1 MRDVGYYI
9 HIVSY
14 SKAVIDATHR
24 RLVVVG
30 CITAIGITSV
40 NPSDA
45 PPPERTLPSR
55 LVLSSFSQ
63 ADETHVLLRDRLRR
77 VMQAISEFAL
87 RVDPKGRIVECY
99 SDVSP
104 LFGTRQDLVGHRL
117 GELLPTDIAAA
128 YEASVARAL
137 EQDKVDTIELRLLR
151 DSEERF
157 FLARQVKYSETELIS
172 VVRDI
177 SDFKQSEKRLR
188 QGEYQY
194 RMLVEHASDAIF
206 IADAEG
212 RFLEVNRRGCALLD
226 KSEQELVNMSI
237 EDLLASDKSAQAQQL
252 LQHLRYHKTFRL
264 EHVYTRPDG
273 EDRCLEINIATM
285 PDGRLQGI
293 VRDFTERQKTFETLQ
308 KSEQWFRLLIERT
321 PSLVFVHRDYKIIW
335 ANQRAI
341 RTIGIPSEEL
351 LGMFILDLVHPDD
364 RPFVSAR
371 IQRQYQTGEPS
382 PVMEERI
389 VRPDGTVLYT
399 QVTGVTCEFHGEP
412 AAVVIVQDITER
424 KRNEMDRQQL
434 ERRIQHAQ
442 KLQSLGVLAG
452 GIAHDFNN
460 LLMGVLGNAS
470 LALMDLSNTSPVRE
484 SLQRIEIAARR
495 AADLTRQL
503 LAYSG
508 KGRFATQPMDL
519 SKAVEEVVELLKTVI
534 SKRASLRVECD
545 QELPMVDADAM
556 QLRQV
561 IMNLIT
567 NASDALRDTD
577 GAITVRTSSCQL
589 DTDYLAGTF
598 LGEHLRPGRYV
609 VLEVSDTGCGM
620 DNYTVDRI
628 FDPFFSTKT
637 TGHGLGLAAVLGI
650 VRGHRGT
657 IQVYS
662 EPGRGTS
669 FKVLFPSTTSV
680 SSVRPAGEDVHS
692 WTGHGTILIVD
703 DDSVAQAT
711 ARKILQHKGFTVIV
725 ADDGLQALEL
735 YCADSFGISLVILDM
750 TMPRMS
756 GPETLRA
763 LRGVNANL
771 RVLLTSGYD
780 EQETLH
786 RFSGVPLAGFIQ
798 KPYTA
803 QELVLKVAQA
813 LGIAKGESAS

>member
-1 MRDVGYYI
+1 
-9 HIVSY
+9 
-14 SKAVIDATHR
+14 
-24 RLVVVG
+24 
-30 CITAIGITSV
+30 
-40 NPSDA
+40 
-45 PPPERTLPSR
+45 
-55 LVLSSFSQ
+55 
-63 ADETHVLLRDRLRR
+63 
-77 VMQAISEFAL
+77 
-87 RVDPKGRIVECY
+87 
-99 SDVSP
+99 
-104 LFGTRQDLVGHRL
+104 
-117 GELLPTDIAAA
+117 
-128 YEASVARAL
+128 
-137 EQDKVDTIELRLLR
+137 
-151 DSEERF
+151 
-157 FLARQVKYSETELIS
+157 
-172 VVRDI
+172 
-177 SDFKQSEKRLR
+177 
-188 QGEYQY
+188 
-194 RMLVEHASDAIF
+194 
-206 IADAEG
+206 
-212 RFLEVNRRGCALLD
+212 
-226 KSEQELVNMSI
+226 
-237 EDLLASDKSAQAQQL
+237 
-252 LQHLRYHKTFRL
+252 
-264 EHVYTRPDG
+264 
-273 EDRCLEINIATM
+273 
-285 PDGRLQGI
+285 
-293 VRDFTERQKTFETLQ
+293 
-308 KSEQWFRLLIERT
+308 
-321 PSLVFVHRDYKIIW
+321 
-335 ANQRAI
+335 
-341 RTIGIPSEEL
+341 
-351 LGMFILDLVHPDD
+351 
-364 RPFVSAR
+364 
-371 IQRQYQTGEPS
+371 
-382 PVMEERI
+382 
-389 VRPDGTVLYT
+389 
-399 QVTGVTCEFHGEP
+399 
-412 AAVVIVQDITER
+412 
-424 KRNEMDRQQL
+424 
-434 ERRIQHAQ
+434 
-442 KLQSLGVLAG
+442 
-452 GIAHDFNN
+452 
-460 LLMGVLGNAS
+460 
-470 LALMDLSNTSPVRE
+470 
-484 SLQRIEIAARR
+484 
-495 AADLTRQL
+495 
-503 LAYSG
+503 
-508 KGRFATQPMDL
+508 
-519 SKAVEEVVELLKTVI
+519 
-534 SKRASLRVECD
+534 
-545 QELPMVDADAM
+545 MVDADAM